1 MLETEGFPVIGEAA
15 DGASAVALARELRP
29 ELVMLDVMLP
39 DLNGF
44 AVATQLAA
52 LPSPP
57 QVILVSSREA
67 SDFGDVLGHS
77 KALGFI
83 SKPELSARR
92 VRGLLGGQA

>member
-15 DGASAVALARELRP
+15 DGATAVTMARELRP
-29 ELVMLDVMLP
+29 ELVVLDVMLP
-39 DLNGF
+39 DLTGF

-57 QVILVSSREA
+57 HVILVSSREA

-77 KALGFI
+77 HALGFI
-83 SKPELSARR
+83 SKPELSGRR
-92 VRGLLGGQA
+92 VRGLLGGQP